1 VHGVAV
7 VVDVRL
13 ALVLLGRVGM
23 RLVLVGDRR
32 VVVGVGMGGKLVLEV
47 ASVPQVVGD
56 VHVLMVMDHS
66 VVVMR
71 IHAELLPLSADY
83 PQDSAGRPVGDN
95 TSPDGMEYPECC
107 APATPPSVELAAA
120 LLALRIDY
128 LGSRRRN
135 SAGSGGSRPGLLSP
149 RGLAHRT
156 QVQPGGGRNRRQPN
170 SCVLDASLTRVN
182 GNLAKVFGWNRE
194 WLPSTP
200 AALVR

>member
-32 VVVGVGMGGKLVLEV
+32 VVMGVGMGRKLVLEV

-71 IHAELLPLSADY
+71 IHAKLLPPALY
-83 PQDSAGRPVGDN
+83 PQDSAGRPAGDN
-95 TSPDGMEYPECC
+95 TSPDGMEYPEC
-107 APATPPSVELAAA
+107 APGDPPSVELAAA
-120 LLALRIDY
+120 LSALRIDY

-135 SAGSGGSRPGLLSP
+135 SA
-149 RGLAHRT
+149 
-156 QVQPGGGRNRRQPN
+156 
-170 SCVLDASLTRVN
+170 
-182 GNLAKVFGWNRE
+182 
-194 WLPSTP
+194 
-200 AALVR
+200 ALR